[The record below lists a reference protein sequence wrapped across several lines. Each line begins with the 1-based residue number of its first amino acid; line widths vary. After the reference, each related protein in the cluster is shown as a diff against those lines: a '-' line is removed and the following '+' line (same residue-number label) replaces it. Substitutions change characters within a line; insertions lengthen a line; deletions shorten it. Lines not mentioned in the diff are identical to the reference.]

1 MSKIGSFT
9 PNICL
14 TSAQKLVDDI
24 NFKANTC
31 IWSSQQL
38 KIKQHIIIIIV
49 KNTKDVMKKKKKERN
64 YDIDMYACS
73 IYNTNIP
80 YRL

>member
-1 MSKIGSFT
+1 MSKTGSFT
-9 PNICL
+9 PNNICL

-38 KIKQHIIIIIV
+38 KIKQHNNNNS
-49 KNTKDVMKKKKKERN
+49 KEYKRLNEKKERN
-64 YDIDMYACS
+64 NDIDMYACS

>member
-1 MSKIGSFT
+1 MYMKFPT
-9 PNICL
+9 
-14 TSAQKLVDDI
+14 
-24 NFKANTC
+24 
-31 IWSSQQL
+31 
-38 KIKQHIIIIIV
+38 V
-49 KNTKDVMKKKKKERN
+49 KNKTTHNNNNSKEYKRHNEKKKKERN

>member
-1 MSKIGSFT
+1 MSKTGSFT
-9 PNICL
+9 PNNICL

-38 KIKQHIIIIIV
+38 KIKQHIIIIIIIIIV
-49 KNTKDVMKKKKKERN
+49 KNTKDIMKKKKEK
-64 YDIDMYACS
+64 
-73 IYNTNIP
+73 
-80 YRL
+80 

>member
-14 TSAQKLVDDI
+14 TWAQKLVDDI

-38 KIKQHIIIIIV
+38 KIKQHIIIIIIIV
-49 KNTKDVMKKKKKERN
+49 KNTKDIMKKKKRN
-64 YDIDMYACS
+64 NDIDMYACS